1 MMGSRGRSQYWDH
14 QGFCSG
20 PGDFNSRGQKNGR
33 MKKKNGR
40 MERRNNIKEEW
51 AEFSYMINMRKVG
64 IVRTESEV
72 LVWVTF

>member
-1 MMGSRGRSQYWDH
+1 
-14 QGFCSG
+14 
-20 PGDFNSRGQKNGR
+20 
-33 MKKKNGR
+33 

>member
-1 MMGSRGRSQYWDH
+1 MMGSRGRSQYRDH

-20 PGDFNSRGQKNGR
+20 PGDFNSRGQ
-33 MKKKNGR
+33 KNGR

>member
-1 MMGSRGRSQYWDH
+1 MMGSRGRRQYRDH

-20 PGDFNSRGQKNGR
+20 PGGFNSRGQ
-33 MKKKNGR
+33 KNGR